1 MSPLPSPS
9 PLAIRA
15 GRFDRLGAH
24 CTDEGVDFA
33 VFSSEAERIEVCL
46 FDATG
51 RETARIPLPER
62 TGDIWHGEIIGLGP
76 STLYG
81 LRAHG
86 PHAPEQGLRFNPHK
100 LLIDPYAREL
110 RGAFTECG
118 GIYGYDRGA
127 ADADLSFDTRDSAPF
142 VPKCVVVAPEP
153 APAPGLRRD
162 WDETVICEAHLKGLT
177 REFPGLDPAI
187 AGTWEALADP
197 RVIDHLAGLGVTA
210 IELLPIHARR
220 DETHLA
226 RRGLT
231 NYWGYSTI
239 GFLAPEPRYLGPL
252 GRAGMRAAIAAL
264 HAAGIEVILDIAL
277 NHSAEGDHLGP
288 TLGFRGLD
296 NRSYYRL
303 QPGRE
308 RFHVDDTGCGNTLDL
323 SHPMIARLAL
333 DSLRH
338 WAVDWGVDGFRFDL
352 ATTLAREAG
361 GFDPLGG
368 FLDALRQDPVLAGVK
383 LIAEPW
389 DLGPGGY
396 RLGGFPP
403 PFAEW
408 NDRFRDDARRFWRGD
423 EGAAPALAARLM
435 GSAEIF
441 DRAGR
446 RAWSSVNFITS
457 HDGFTLADLTAYA
470 RRHNEANGE
479 GNRDGHAQNFSH
491 NCGAEGATGDPAIL
505 TRRAR
510 RARNLMATLYLA
522 QGTPML
528 LAGDE
533 IGNSQGGNN
542 NAYCQ
547 DNPTAWVNWAGA
559 DEALHGFVRRLA
571 ALRRA
576 HPVLRQTRFLHGGIR
591 AEDGAPDVDWHALSG
606 GAPDWHDPGL
616 RAFCLHL
623 RGAAE
628 APPGARTLGEA
639 LIAVNGAAAE
649 ATLTLPP
656 PPPGARWLRAL
667 DTARP
672 EGAPCPA
679 TGPHAPLAA
688 ESIALFVPEP
698 DA

>member
-1 MSPLPSPS
+1 L
-9 PLAIRA
+9 
-15 GRFDRLGAH
+15 
-24 CTDEGVDFA
+24 
-33 VFSSEAERIEVCL
+33 SS
-46 FDATG
+46 
-51 RETARIPLPER
+51 
-62 TGDIWHGEIIGLGP
+62 
-76 STLYG
+76 
-81 LRAHG
+81 
-86 PHAPEQGLRFNPHK
+86 
-100 LLIDPYAREL
+100 
-110 RGAFTECG
+110 
-118 GIYGYDRGA
+118 
-127 ADADLSFDTRDSAPF
+127 
-142 VPKCVVVAPEP
+142 
-153 APAPGLRRD
+153 
-162 WDETVICEAHLKGLT
+162 
-177 REFPGLDPAI
+177 
-187 AGTWEALADP
+187 
-197 RVIDHLAGLGVTA
+197 LGVTA
-210 IELLPIHARR
+210 IELLPIQARR

-239 GFLAPEPRYLGPL
+239 GFFAPEPRYLGPR

-264 HAAGIEVILDIAL
+264 HGAGIEVILDIAL

-288 TLGFRGLD
+288 TLSFRGLD

-308 RFHVDDTGCGNTLDL
+308 RLHIDDTGCGNTLDL
-323 SHPMIARLAL
+323 SHPMVARMAL

-338 WAVDWGVDGFRFDL
+338 WATDWGVDGFRFDL

-423 EGAAPALAARLM
+423 AGAAPALAARLM
-435 GSAEIF
+435 GSAEPF

-446 RAWSSVNFITS
+446 RAWSSINHITS

-470 RRHNEANGE
+470 HRHNAANGE
-479 GNRDGHAQNFSH
+479 DNRDGHTQNFSD
-491 NCGAEGATGDPAIL
+491 NCGAEGPTADPAIRE
-505 TRRAR
+505 RRAR
-510 RARNLMATLYLA
+510 RARNMLATLYLA

-528 LAGDE
+528 MAGDE

-547 DNPTAWVNWAGA
+547 DNPVAWMSW
-559 DEALHGFVRRLA
+559 DEADA
-571 ALRRA
+571 ALHAFVARLSALRSS

-591 AEDGAPDVDWHALSG
+591 PDDGAPDVAWHALPDCAPDWHTSSDAAPDWHALPG
-606 GAPDWHDPGL
+606 GMPDVHWHPPPDAAPDWHDPGL

-623 RGAAE
+623 RGAAQ
-628 APPGARTLGEA
+628 APPGARIDGQA
-639 LIAVNGAAAE
+639 LIAVNGGTQ
-649 ATLTLPP
+649 ATVLALPP
-656 PPPGARWLRAL
+656 PPAGTRWAQVV

-672 EGAPCPA
+672 ACDPCPA
-679 TGPHAPLAA
+679 PGPHHLIAA
-688 ESIALFVPEP
+688 DSIAVFVPEP